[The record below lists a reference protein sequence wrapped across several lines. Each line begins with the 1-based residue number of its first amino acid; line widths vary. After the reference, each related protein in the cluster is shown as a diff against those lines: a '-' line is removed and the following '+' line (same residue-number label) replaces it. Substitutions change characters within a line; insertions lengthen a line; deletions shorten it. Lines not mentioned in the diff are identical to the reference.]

1 MLGEDH
7 QIIEQLKCGSTT
19 ALESLH
25 SKYAKQLYISCRRYY
40 LSHEDAE
47 EIVQDVFLKIWDHR
61 DNIKDGYPFRS
72 YLFTIAKNAILK
84 FSRHKIISYSIDN
97 YLENLD
103 GLQVHHN
110 IENKIELKE
119 TKDFIE
125 SVIRSLPPQKQK
137 IYILS
142 RLEGLSHEQIAKRL
156 GLSVRTV
163 ENHTYHTNL
172 MLKKKLGLN

>member
-7 QIIEQLKCGSTT
+7 QIIDQLKRGNTR

-25 SKYAKQLYISCRRYY
+25 AKYAKQLYISCRRFY

-61 DNIKDGYPFRS
+61 DKIKDRYPFRS

-84 FSRHKIISYSIDN
+84 FSRHKIISCSIDN
-97 YLENLD
+97 YLNSVD
-103 GLQVHHN
+103 GLQLHFN
-110 IENKIELKE
+110 AENRMELKE

-125 SVIRSLPPQKQK
+125 SVIRNLPPQKQK

-163 ENHTYHTNL
+163 ENHAYRTNL
-172 MLKKKLGLN
+172 LLKKKLGLN